1 MPRLKPVLT
10 KMPVKSITDINPGD
24 HIMIKSVHHLV
35 KRVDVDDRKIEVYSI
50 RKKHVVCIKKAAEVL
65 VRKDAI
71 KCIKYDSKTRVFDS
85 SESLRLAEDE
95 VCRNVE
101 WERSDMFVTTTKCGA
116 GFIIDDRCIM
126 PEEIQVHCTD
136 IAGNTSVDNG
146 DHLLIRDEETGKLCS
161 VLVYKFYH
169 QTRIE
174 VVPSLTQNDERQIID
189 LTHYEEKY
197 RVNYTHS
204 LPSTEVNTRAV
215 SQTGQELLS
224 QCSDDCFTYIHW
236 AKTGRESR
244 VSPEKLV
251 QDPRRLA
258 IIRPTNYGKIFS
270 PDEIEVGDHLFW
282 DKDATKSHR
291 IHVLVSECTVDEN
304 PLMFRVIYYSK
315 GRFHENVKCFTKSMG
330 KDIYK
335 INYPEAVPADIAIKR
350 ARSKVGKHDLSP
362 FTRMWFVPWAK
373 TGSEEG
379 LEVGFL
385 KNNTRPVTKSRIS
398 CFTQLNPGDYLVE
411 EPKRNYYHHYI
422 VLSVDSPIE
431 CMVAESWMKK
441 IREVPLKWENISD
454 QNQHSWFYRVN
465 YEDGMCIP
473 SDDSI
478 KQARSQIGKIHVS
491 PLSEYR
497 RENFVHHLKTGEAA
511 VIDTDEL
518 LEDRILLQR
527 ERVTSAMELKC
538 GDHIERPLKIFR
550 DHAQH
555 HMLVVGPIDDEHC
568 RVIHYKVHADVS
580 KELKFKKGDIVCEVV
595 NIFAVDSVHL
605 IRYPERINPQ
615 AGMKTLLDLC
625 EVEERTVLKSLTG
638 MVITLALIYN
648 VIHLLWSILLPIKYI
663 SLVYIIL
670 FAYHY

>member
-10 KMPVKSITDINPGD
+10 KMSIKSITDINPGD
-24 HIMIKSVHHLV
+24 HIMIKSTHHLV
-35 KRVDVDDRKIEVYSI
+35 KCVDVDDRKVEVYSI
-50 RKKHVVCIKKAAEVL
+50 RKKRVVCIKKAV
-65 VRKDAI
+65 VKKDVI
-71 KCIKYDSKTRVFDS
+71 KCIKYDSKTRVFDA

-95 VCRNVE
+95 VCRNAE

-116 GFIIDDRCIM
+116 GFIIDRRCMM
-126 PEEIQVHCTD
+126 PEEIHVHCTD
-136 IAGNTSVDNG
+136 IAENTSVDIG

-161 VLVYKFYH
+161 VLVYRFYH
-169 QTRIE
+169 QTKIE
-174 VVPSLTQNDERQIID
+174 VLPSLSQTYEHQIID
-189 LTHYEEKY
+189 LTQYEEKY

-204 LPSTEVNTRAV
+204 LPSTEVNMRAV
-215 SQTGQELLS
+215 SQTGHELLS

-236 AKTGRESR
+236 AKTGGESSI
-244 VSPEKLV
+244 SPEKLV

-258 IIRPTNYGKIFS
+258 LIRPTTYCKILS
-270 PDEIEVGDHLFW
+270 PYEIQVGDHLFW

-291 IHVLVSECTVDEN
+291 IHVLVSECSVDEN

-330 KDIYK
+330 KHIYK
-335 INYPEAVPADIAIKR
+335 INYPEALPADIALKR
-350 ARSKVGKHDLSP
+350 ARSKVSKHDLSP

-373 TGSEEG
+373 TGSQKG

-385 KNNTRPVTKSRIS
+385 KNSTRPVTKSRIS
-398 CFTQLNPGDYLVE
+398 CFTQLNPGDYLVK
-411 EPKRNYYHHYI
+411 EPERNYYHHYI

-431 CMVAESWMKK
+431 CTVAESWMKK

-454 QNQHSWFYRVN
+454 QNQRPWFYRVN

-473 SDDSI
+473 SNDSI
-478 KQARSQIGKIHVS
+478 KQARSQIGKIHLS
-491 PLSEYR
+491 PLSEYL
-497 RENFVHHLKTGEAA
+497 REKFVHHLKTGEAA

-518 LEDRILLQR
+518 LDDRILLQR

-538 GDHIERPLKIFR
+538 GDHIERPLSFKMLR

-555 HMLVVGPIDDEHC
+555 HMLVVEPIDDEHC
-568 RVIHYKVHADVS
+568 KVIHYKVCPSIS
-580 KELKFKKGDIVCEVV
+580 KVLKFKKGDRICEVV
-595 NIFAVDSVHL
+595 NIFAVDNVHL

-625 EVEERTVLKSLTG
+625 EVEEKTVLKNLTG
-638 MVITLALIYN
+638 MVNDL
-648 VIHLLWSILLPIKYI
+648 
-663 SLVYIIL
+663 
-670 FAYHY
+670 